1 MNTKDN
7 LRTQKSKSEI
17 RKAYLNLVIARNDI
31 STITVSDICKKA
43 GVNRTTFYAHY
54 LDIDDL
60 NASIEEWMVTEF
72 LKVFSEEAESVQ
84 HSFDFG
90 KLFRNIKENQ
100 IFYKIYF
107 KLGYD
112 FKELFL
118 QKGAADIAGMF
129 YEDTRFLDY
138 HIEFFAA
145 GITAIIKKWLDGG
158 CKEEP
163 EDIGHILVEEYRKNN
178 DFKR

>member
-7 LRTQKSKSEI
+7 ARTRKSRNGIQK
-17 RKAYLNLVIARNDI
+17 AFLNLVISRNDI

-43 GVNRTTFYAHY
+43 GINRTTFYAHY

-60 NASIEEWMVTEF
+60 NSSIYEWMVKEF
-72 LKVFSEEAESVQ
+72 LNVFSEEAETGS
-84 HSFDFG
+84 HSFDFE

-100 IFYKIYF
+100 IFYKVYF
-107 KLGYD
+107 KLNYD
-112 FKELFL
+112 FKKLFL
-118 QKGAADIAGMF
+118 EKGSADIAGMF
-129 YEDTRFLDY
+129 YEDTRFIDY

-145 GITAIIKKWLDGG
+145 GITAIIKKWLESG

-163 EDIGHILVEEYRKNN
+163 EDMGRILVEEYRKKN
-178 DFKR
+178 DY